1 MIDAGI
7 DTSGDPAPLNFT
19 DDIDGDTRPQGSGW
33 DIGADEYVV
42 NDDTNISLADSC
54 YGSDALELSTVIPL
68 TDTGVMPEALS
79 LAIQA
84 MLTEGLQGDD
94 SCILQAGFA
103 LEDPYLGTD
112 ALSTVIRAAVTETSL
127 GSELLALG
135 IDVRV
140 LDDGKGPEV
149 LTIEVPVSL
158 ADSAAATEAVSA
170 ALAQLLG
177 KLSENLGIRFI
188 SIERTLGSKT
198 SHRDIRSRSRT
209 REVKP

>member
-1 MIDAGI
+1 MHERDRYRGRFRDPKPIVLRPGYIEAITLVSISDAGI
-7 DTSGDPAPLNFT
+7 AQIVPHVTTA
-19 DDIDGDTRPQGSGW
+19 
-33 DIGADEYVV
+33 
-42 NDDTNISLADSC
+42 
-54 YGSDALELSTVIPL
+54 IPL
-68 TDTGVMPEALS
+68 TEAGVMPEALS
-79 LAIQA
+79 LAIKTI
-84 MLTEGLQGDD
+84 LTDGLQGDD
-94 SCILQAGFA
+94 TCILQAGLA
-103 LEDPYLGTD
+103 LEDPSLGTD
-112 ALSTVIRAAVTETSL
+112 DLSTAIRAAVTETSL

-140 LDDGKGPEV
+140 LDDGTGPEV

-158 ADSAAATEAVSA
+158 ADSAAATEAVVA

-198 SHRDIRSRSRT
+198 SHRDIRSRTRT